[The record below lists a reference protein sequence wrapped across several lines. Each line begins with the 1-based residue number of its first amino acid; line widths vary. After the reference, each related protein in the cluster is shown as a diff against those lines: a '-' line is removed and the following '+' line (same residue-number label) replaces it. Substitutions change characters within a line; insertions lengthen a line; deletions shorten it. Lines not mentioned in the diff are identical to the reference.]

1 MVAKKQTRSSG
12 KETSL
17 RHVWLASLGAV
28 VVARR
33 EIRNAAL
40 KTVDR
45 LSRRAND
52 MQSIARGGLISVREQ
67 VEPKVEQFSA
77 EIEARLQPVLVKLG
91 IAPKTAKPARKTA
104 KKTTR
109 RAGTTAA
116 RRPVARRAGAR
127 KARA

>member
-40 KTVDR
+40 KTVNR

-52 MQSIARGGLISVREQ
+52 VQSIARGGLISVREQ

-77 EIEARLQPVLVKLG
+77 EIEARLHPVLVKLG
-91 IAPKTAKPARKTA
+91 IAPKVAKPARKAA

-109 RAGTTAA
+109 RTGTTA
-116 RRPVARRAGAR
+116 RRPVARRTGAR

>member
-1 MVAKKQTRSSG
+1 MVAKKQIRSGKNG

-33 EIRNAAL
+33 EIRGIAA
-40 KTVDR
+40 KAAQR
-45 LSRRAND
+45 LSRRAD
-52 MQSIARGGLISVREQ
+52 DVQSIARGGLISVREQ

-77 EIEARLQPVLVKLG
+77 EIEARLHPVLVKLG
-91 IAPKTAKPARKTA
+91 IAPKAARPARKTA
-104 KKTTR
+104 KTAR
-109 RAGTTAA
+109 RGAA
-116 RRPVARRAGAR
+116 RRPAARTTRAR